1 MDDSQNEEYFESSFN
16 FSSQNSDC
24 NIDSLLKPPSDTDLE
39 LDLKDQE
46 IKISLEKQE
55 KFAREE
61 HDNVVSKN
69 FSKPSVIR
77 PFPPGLHVFT
87 DDTPLIFTLE
97 DLSLEVHFQWTGR
110 GRLVKTGQDE
120 DHIERLLCSTATEE
134 NLIHFVR
141 YLTPELIDN
150 NMITTPEEYV
160 SIVDYLFYCAS
171 MCQDDLV
178 FSVLKKC
185 LLDLLKS
192 YSYEWTLTPT
202 HLVTVFLNL
211 GGDPTLMCNP
221 DFYRSIEDLAIYPEE
236 QTFLDSMKIPSSR
249 SEPSMVLSVS
259 RRNHHLCR
267 ILEICQDVL
276 RVPGRMESYRGV
288 DKKNWK
294 TLIFLCSLV
303 AQDRHCAPDPRIQR
317 AAATLLHCLL
327 DLVGSRPADILDV
340 VEMVTNRW
348 RPVQVAAAAAS
359 WSPGEVPAEM
369 TELGHNHP
377 HNMLALATLFPPAA
391 RHLQQLLAF
400 VYIQMILRYNVNPIP
415 SEFFLEPFVYGQ
427 PMGDGS
433 ARSATYVH

>member
-24 NIDSLLKPPSDTDLE
+24 NIDSLLKPPSDTEIE

-46 IKISLEKQE
+46 IKISIEKQE

-69 FSKPSVIR
+69 FSKPSVIK

-87 DDTPLIFTLE
+87 DDTPLIFTLD

-110 GRLVKTGQDE
+110 EWLLKSGQDE
-120 DHIERLLCSTATEE
+120 DHIERLLCSSEE

-150 NMITTPEEYV
+150 NMITTPEEFV

-171 MCQDDLV
+171 VCQDDLV

-185 LLDLLKS
+185 ILDLLKS
-192 YSYEWTLTPT
+192 YSYEWTLTPR

-221 DFYRSIEDLAIYPEE
+221 DFYRSIEDLAVSPEG
-236 QTFLDSMKIPSSR
+236 FGFVDAMKILGSR
-249 SEPSMVLSVS
+249 SEEPSMVLSVS

-267 ILEICQDVL
+267 ILEICEDVL
-276 RVPGRMESYRGV
+276 RVPGRMEIYRGV
-288 DKKNWK
+288 DKKVWK
-294 TLIFLCSLV
+294 SMIFLICLV

-327 DLVGSRPADILDV
+327 DLVGSRTADILDV

-359 WSPGEVPAEM
+359 WGPGEVPAEM

-400 VYIQMILRYNVNPIP
+400 IYIQMILR
-415 SEFFLEPFVYGQ
+415 
-427 PMGDGS
+427 
-433 ARSATYVH
+433 